1 MNAIKA
7 IKLASCALIVLA
19 SVNAYAQ
26 SSDAGAMAPAAPTA
40 KSVKAENRALGK
52 KVRAA
57 LAKAGRID
65 VANVTVRARSG
76 AVSLTGAVPDASQID
91 QAATVAKGVAGVTS
105 VANHLTIRT
114 EGGQ

>member
-26 SSDAGAMAPAAPTA
+26 SSEGAAMAPAAPTA
-40 KSVKAENRALGK
+40 KSVRAENRALGK

-57 LAKAGRID
+57 LAKAGGID
-65 VANVTVRARSG
+65 VANLTVRARSG
-76 AVSLTGAVPDASQID
+76 AVSLTGTVPDASQID
-91 QAATVAKGVAGVTS
+91 HAATVAKGVAGVTS
-105 VANHLTIRT
+105 VDNHLTIRT